1 MAVLNVDIHVN
12 DDGSLAI
19 RKVSEE
25 AKKAESST
33 NSLRKSSDNLSSSF
47 LSLKSIIGFIG
58 IAQLG
63 KKIGNKLKN

>member
-25 AKKAESST
+25 ARKAEQST
-33 NSLRKSSDNLSSSF
+33 NNL
-47 LSLKSIIGFIG
+47 
-58 IAQLG
+58 
-63 KKIGNKLKN
+63 